1 MNELNTTR
9 IHRLA
14 ERIDLISHQLTEA
27 YHQTDQLDIANARQ
41 QDEID
46 YLRKRVEVLE
56 MTQEKTN
63 EKHQ

>member
-1 MNELNTTR
+1 MKEL
-9 IHRLA
+9 L
-14 ERIDLISHQLTEA
+14 ERIDLISHQLTEV

-56 MTQEKTN
+56 MTREKTN
-63 EKHQ
+63 E